1 MDQHLSWNK
10 HLKMVKQKLN
20 RANGILAKVLL
31 GHVPKK
37 SSFFG
42 KSVTF
47 VSSLTF
53 GPLQVWLKQ
62 LGDTFRTSGWVKRLV
77 FSILKIPLKTN
88 KAFRRYSHFFQSNFY
103 DTQGFFQALCHT
115 TVFGFQIEFLKGWRS
130 FLMPKKLRNQ
140 QGVCRAL

>member
-31 GHVPKK
+31 GHVQKK

-53 GPLQVWLKQ
+53 GPLQV
-62 LGDTFRTSGWVKRLV
+62 
-77 FSILKIPLKTN
+77 
-88 KAFRRYSHFFQSNFY
+88 
-103 DTQGFFQALCHT
+103 
-115 TVFGFQIEFLKGWRS
+115 
-130 FLMPKKLRNQ
+130 
-140 QGVCRAL
+140 